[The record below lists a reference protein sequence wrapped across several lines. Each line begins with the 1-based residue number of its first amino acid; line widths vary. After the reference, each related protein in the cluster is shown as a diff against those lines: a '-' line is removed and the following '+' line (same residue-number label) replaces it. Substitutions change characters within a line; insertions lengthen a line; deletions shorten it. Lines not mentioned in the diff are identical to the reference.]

1 VVWSEATQQDTFF
14 ESDMFDLCWGVPVAT
29 GNSRTAET
37 CLVDGSRPS
46 MHTLPAE
53 IRLPRAEADRFAFA
67 ALSLLPAAREAA
79 HDTTMGVICGGAAR
93 L

>member
-1 VVWSEATQQDTFF
+1 
-14 ESDMFDLCWGVPVAT
+14 MP
-29 GNSRTAET
+29 
-37 CLVDGSRPS
+37 
-46 MHTLPAE
+46 TLPVE

-79 HDTTMGVICGGAAR
+79 YDTTMRVICDGAAR